1 MKWII
6 EFLTISKCERL
17 NEIFWHKTQN
27 KYFISSFKG
36 LDFAYFS
43 STTSFEQKMEKETP
57 YIDNIITL
65 YQSGTSRVNLK
76 T

>member
-6 EFLTISKCERL
+6 EFLTISKYERL
-17 NEIFWHKTQN
+17 NEIFWKLLTQN
-27 KYFISSFKG
+27 KYIISSFKG
-36 LDFAYFS
+36 LDFAYFL

-65 YQSGTSRVNLK
+65 
-76 T
+76 